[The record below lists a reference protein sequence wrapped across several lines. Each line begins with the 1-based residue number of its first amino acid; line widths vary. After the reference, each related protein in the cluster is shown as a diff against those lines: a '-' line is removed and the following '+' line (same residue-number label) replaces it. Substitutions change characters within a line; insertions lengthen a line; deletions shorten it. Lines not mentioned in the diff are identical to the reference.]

1 MVKVVLLGAGNL
13 GYHLTQKML
22 NSTSIKLV
30 QVYNRSIT
38 KIEYL
43 KDKVSITNNINGII
57 PADIY
62 ILCVSDNAISEISSH
77 LNFPTKLVVHTSGAT
92 SINDLKSNSTKGV
105 IYFPQT
111 FSKEKNVNFTNIPI
125 CIEAST
131 SHDLEILK
139 NFSKEISNNVYLI
152 NSEQRKVVHLAAVFV
167 NNFVNHLY
175 FNAEQICTKN
185 NVPFEILHPIILETV
200 QKINKISPF
209 DAQTGPAKRQDT
221 KTLNTHKAMLT
232 STQLDIY
239 TLLTKSIKE
248 TYDEK
253 L

>member
-22 NSTSIKLV
+22 NSTTIKLV

-43 KDKVSITNNINGII
+43 KDKVPITNNLNGII

-92 SINDLKSNSTKGV
+92 SINDLKSNSAKGV

-111 FSKEKNVNFTNIPI
+111 FSKGKNVNFTNIPI

-221 KTLNTHKAMLT
+221 KTLNTHKSMLT